1 MLPRYLH
8 LLAVVAS
15 NPGRDHSTMERFMT
29 TPRRRLDIFPAFHAV
44 DGRRVVIVGDGA
56 EAAAKVR
63 LVAETSAN
71 IQVFAEAPS
80 DDLLRD
86 VVAADAR
93 LHQHRPADID
103 FVDAALAFIATGDA
117 QTDLAVRSMAKAAGT
132 PVNVVDRPELCD
144 FHTPALVNRA
154 PLAVAIGTGGAAPV
168 LARHIRT
175 RIESMLAPA
184 IGELAGLAE
193 RSRARVAAALPSTEA
208 RRRFWSRFFSGPI
221 AEKVFEGRIAE
232 AEDNVVQAMRE
243 QEAVGHVSLVGAGPG
258 ATDLLT
264 LRAHRALQEAD
275 LIVYDQL
282 VPEDIVAMGRRDAE
296 RICVGKPKGAH
307 STTQNEINEILV
319 REAKSGRYVV
329 RLKSGDPLIFGRAGE
344 EIDALREAGVAL
356 DIVPGITA
364 AFAAAAETEIPLTL
378 RGVASSLV
386 FVTGHDANGETLPDW
401 ADLAVTGTTVAVYM
415 GLTVAAKVAGRLI
428 GAGLEASTPVA
439 IIENA
444 SRPEQRSFIGQLDQ
458 LGQLASDGL
467 FGPALFLI
475 GDVVAESRLAIDAR
489 SLADLAA

>member
-1 MLPRYLH
+1 M
-8 LLAVVAS
+8 
-15 NPGRDHSTMERFMT
+15 TM
-29 TPRRRLDIFPAFHAV
+29 PKRRLDIFPAFHAV

-63 LVAETSAN
+63 LVAETSAD
-71 IQVFAEAPS
+71 IHVFAEAPS

-117 QTDLAVRSMAKAAGT
+117 QTDLAVRSIAKAAGT
-132 PVNVVDRPELCD
+132 SVNVVDRPELCD

-168 LARHIRT
+168 LARHVRN
-175 RIESMLAPA
+175 RIETMLAPA

-193 RSRARVAAALPSTEA
+193 RTRDRVAAALPSIEA
-208 RRRFWSRFFSGPI
+208 RRRFWARFFSGPI
-221 AEKVFEGRIAE
+221 AERVFAGRIAE
-232 AEDNVVQAMRE
+232 AEEKAEQAM
-243 QEAVGHVSLVGAGPG
+243 QEGGQVGHVSLVGAGPG

-264 LRAHRALQEAD
+264 LRAQRALQEAD

-282 VPEDIVAMGRRDAE
+282 VPEEIVAMGRRDAA
-296 RICVGKPKGAH
+296 RICVGKSKGAH
-307 STTQNEINEILV
+307 SASQDEINRILV
-319 REAKSGRYVV
+319 REARADRYVV
-329 RLKSGDPLIFGRAGE
+329 RLKSGDPLVFGRAGE
-344 EIDALREAGVAL
+344 EIDALRDADVSF

-386 FVTGHDANGETLPDW
+386 LVTGHDAAGETLPDW
-401 ADLAVTGTTVAVYM
+401 AGMAVNGTTVAVYM
-415 GLTVAAKVAGRLI
+415 GLSVAAKVSGRLI
-428 GAGLEASTPVA
+428 EAGLGASTPVA

-444 SRPEQRSFIGQLDQ
+444 SRPKQRSFIGRLDE
-458 LGQLASDGL
+458 LGQLAGNDPV
-467 FGPALFLI
+467 GPALFLI
-475 GDVVAESRLAIDAR
+475 GDVVATSRLAIDAR
-489 SLADLAA
+489 PLADLAA